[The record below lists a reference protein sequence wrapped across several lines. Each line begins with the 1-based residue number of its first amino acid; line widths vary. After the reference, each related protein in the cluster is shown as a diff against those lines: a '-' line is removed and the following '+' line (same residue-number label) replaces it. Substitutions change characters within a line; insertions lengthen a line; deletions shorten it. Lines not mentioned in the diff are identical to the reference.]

1 MNDQTNSH
9 LPSSEV
15 RRYAV
20 NGAPQICR
28 ARPESDF
35 RTPQAGDSELCV
47 HWLRDPESRT
57 RAGVARPR
65 DRRSG
70 GAYLADRLRDLR
82 LAPCQFVVPDLS
94 SVVDDSE
101 LQS

>member
-28 ARPESDF
+28 AQPESDF
-35 RTPQAGDSELCV
+35 RTPQPPHKISSS
-47 HWLRDPESRT
+47 P
-57 RAGVARPR
+57 
-65 DRRSG
+65 
-70 GAYLADRLRDLR
+70 
-82 LAPCQFVVPDLS
+82 
-94 SVVDDSE
+94 SVV
-101 LQS
+101 LLAATQS

>member
-35 RTPQAGDSELCV
+35 RTPQ
-47 HWLRDPESRT
+47 
-57 RAGVARPR
+57 VAAQPGETIARE
-65 DRRSG
+65 
-70 GAYLADRLRDLR
+70 A
-82 LAPCQFVVPDLS
+82 VP
-94 SVVDDSE
+94 
-101 LQS
+101 